1 MTSAEC
7 MILVSN
13 EFINWCNKLSDAGE
27 EQKKYVR
34 RYYMELGVVSKGH
47 IYNTLRSSSSL
58 EDVSEHIGKPVCTF
72 KGRKIKL
79 RITGGISVASA
90 QSLFLSKN
98 VISEILSVI
107 LEVINLKYGKNEQ
120 QCENSG
126 SEEPQEL

>member
-1 MTSAEC
+1 
-7 MILVSN
+7 
-13 EFINWCNKLSDAGE
+13 
-27 EQKKYVR
+27 
-34 RYYMELGVVSKGH
+34 ME
-47 IYNTLRSSSSL
+47 
-58 EDVSEHIGKPVCTF
+58 
-72 KGRKIKL
+72 IKL